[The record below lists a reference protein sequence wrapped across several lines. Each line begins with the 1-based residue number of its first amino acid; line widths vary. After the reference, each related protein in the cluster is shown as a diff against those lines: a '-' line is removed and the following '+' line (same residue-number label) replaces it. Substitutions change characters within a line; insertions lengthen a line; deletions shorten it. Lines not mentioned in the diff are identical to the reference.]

1 MAVEPNNQ
9 PGINVV
15 VQFWSKWGDEAHP
28 IIAVEDRYWSA
39 IGPYGTAV
47 SATDPAYQC

>member
-1 MAVEPNNQ
+1 MALEPNNQ
-9 PGINVV
+9 PAINVV
-15 VQFWSKWGDEAHP
+15 EQFWSKQGDEAQLA
-28 IIAVEDRYWSA
+28 IAVEDWYWSA